1 MTKMFTL
8 NENVAIPNDHGVGDA
23 SSSAS
28 MKKKTTFKHCDSEP
42 ALSTTALKTS
52 GDFASRRS
60 SVIRKSVALKR
71 FSTLV
76 STEQHNGVDNTEDF
90 FGPYAHLRQR
100 LDYSYHTNYRKERQ
114 WLQDA
119 IIEDMLEVEDDEAG
133 CIIPSE
139 AWLIYT
145 VGPQGAGKRHVIHN
159 LTQEGRL
166 QLLSFV
172 HVDPDAIRRRL
183 PEFSTYVKKC
193 PDMVDAFTRKECGYI
208 AELLTLATLQAGRN
222 VIVDGALESASW
234 HKARIKDLR
243 QEYPSLKFGIFQI
256 QAPFKLIMKRS
267 QVRSDGWMHG
277 GELRLSHNHPDKRKR
292 R

>member
-1 MTKMFTL
+1 MTMTKLLML
-8 NENVAIPNDHGVGDA
+8 NDNVAIPNDHVVGDT
-23 SSSAS
+23 SSSVS
-28 MKKKTTFKHCDSEP
+28 RKKKTSFQHFDSEP
-42 ALSTTALKTS
+42 SLSTTPFTTS
-52 GDFASRRS
+52 SGFGKRRS
-60 SVIRKSVALKR
+60 SVIRKSVVLKR

-76 STEQHNGVDNTEDF
+76 STEQHNGVANTDEF

-100 LDYSYHTNYRKERQ
+100 LDYTYHTNYRKERQ
-114 WLQDA
+114 WLHDA

-139 AWLIYT
+139 PWLIYT
-145 VGPQGAGKRHVIHN
+145 VGPQGAGKRHVVHK
-159 LTQEGRL
+159 LTQEENL

-193 PDMVDAFTRKECGYI
+193 PDMVDPFTRKECGYI
-208 AELLTLATLQAGRN
+208 AELLTLAALQAGRN
-222 VIVDGALESASW
+222 VIVDGALQNASW

-243 QEYPSLKFGIFQI
+243 QEYSSLKFAVFHV

-267 QVRSDGWMHG
+267 QVRSDEWINSG
-277 GELRLSHNHPDKRKR
+277 L
-292 R
+292 